1 MDALCIGHAC
11 LDLIFAVDD
20 YPAEDSKVLAARR
33 SVSGGGPTAN
43 AAALLAYWG
52 IDAGFAGPLGND
64 DLGTLV
70 LSDFKRFGVDTSL
83 TVRCEGYPTP
93 LSSIIAGS
101 RTGSRTIVN
110 HRSTEDIYR
119 LPEQV
124 SAPEILLFD
133 GHALHASLDALERFP
148 NVPSVLD
155 AGSLREATWTLAEK
169 VDYLVA
175 SAPFSAAAL
184 GRELKRKADISG
196 ALELL
201 QKRNGGCTV
210 ITLGERGGV
219 YAVGNSRAEY
229 APFRVKA
236 VDSTAAGDIFHG
248 AFVYGL
254 LKGWPLDQI
263 LDFSARTAGISV
275 SRSGGRESFPPLD
288 EVLAAG

>member
-70 LSDFKRFGVDTSL
+70 LSDFERFGVDTSL

-155 AGSLREATWTLAEK
+155 ADLSGKLPGRLQRRWT
-169 VDYLVA
+169 
-175 SAPFSAAAL
+175 
-184 GRELKRKADISG
+184 I
-196 ALELL
+196 LL
-201 QKRNGGCTV
+201 HPPH
-210 ITLGERGGV
+210 
-219 YAVGNSRAEY
+219 S
-229 APFRVKA
+229 
-236 VDSTAAGDIFHG
+236 
-248 AFVYGL
+248 
-254 LKGWPLDQI
+254 
-263 LDFSARTAGISV
+263 
-275 SRSGGRESFPPLD
+275 PPLLW
-288 EVLAAG
+288 EGNLKERLISQEP